1 MLDVLGAPCLSRVVR
16 RFYAPMQSKLTNN
29 SATAFGGR
37 LWVLTRCLTPLLTR
51 PATHIVIGI
60 GILALDLLTPPALM
74 FPILF
79 VLPVALSALFCS
91 TRLAYVLAVL
101 LPFGRFLIAI
111 FVDAPGSIAAPA
123 ANALI
128 RVAVLSLLAFL
139 VAHTVRQS
147 GEIKVLRGRLPICM
161 WCKRI
166 RDEDGSWQKLET
178 YIAEHSEADF
188 SHGLCAECTQEH
200 YGDLFD
206 KKRNAQLSAAPNGGL
221 APPPANSGAGERPP
235 SVS

>member
-1 MLDVLGAPCLSRVVR
+1 M
-16 RFYAPMQSKLTNN
+16 TN
-29 SATAFGGR
+29 SATTSGAR
-37 LWVLTRCLTPLLTR
+37 LPVLSRFLTPLLTR
-51 PATHIVIGI
+51 HATHIVMGI
-60 GILALDLLTPPALM
+60 GILALDLSTPPSLM

-91 TRLAYVLAVL
+91 ARLAYVLAVL
-101 LPFGRFLIAI
+101 LPFGRFCIAT
-111 FVDAPGSIAAPA
+111 FMDATGSIAANT

-128 RVAVLSLLAFL
+128 RVAVLSFLAFL
-139 VAHTVRQS
+139 VTHTVHLSR
-147 GEIKVLRGRLPICM
+147 EIKVLRGRLPICM

-166 RDEDGSWQKLET
+166 RNEDGSWQKFET

-188 SHGLCAECTQEH
+188 SHGLCAECKQEH

-206 KKRNAQLSAAPNGGL
+206 KKRNAQPSAAPNGGL

>member
-1 MLDVLGAPCLSRVVR
+1 
-16 RFYAPMQSKLTNN
+16 MQSKLTNN
-29 SATAFGGR
+29 STTAFGAR
-37 LWVLTRCLTPLLTR
+37 LRVLTRFLTPLITR
-51 PATHIVIGI
+51 PATHIVIGL
-60 GILALDLLTPPALM
+60 GILALDLLTPPSLT

-91 TRLAYVLAVL
+91 RRLAYVLAVL
-101 LPFGRFLIAI
+101 LPFGLFLIAI
-111 FVDAPGSIAAPA
+111 FVDTPGSIAAPA
-123 ANALI
+123 VNALI
-128 RVAVLSLLAFL
+128 RAGVLSFLGFL
-139 VAHTVRQS
+139 VAHTAHLSR
-147 GEIKVLRGRLPICM
+147 EIKVLRGRLPICM

-188 SHGLCAECTQEH
+188 SHGLCAECKQEH

-206 KKRNAQLSAAPNGGL
+206 KKRNAQPSAPPNGGL
-221 APPPANSGAGERPP
+221 APPANSGAGEQPP

>member
-1 MLDVLGAPCLSRVVR
+1 
-16 RFYAPMQSKLTNN
+16 MQSKRTNN
-29 SATAFGGR
+29 SATAFGAR
-37 LWVLTRCLTPLLTR
+37 LRVLTRFLTPLLTR
-51 PATHIVIGI
+51 PTTHIVIGL
-60 GILALDLLTPPALM
+60 GILALDFLTPPSLT

-79 VLPVALSALFCS
+79 VLPVTLSALFCS
-91 TRLAYVLAVL
+91 RRLAYVLAVL
-101 LPFGRFLIAI
+101 LPFGLFLIAI
-111 FVDAPGSIAAPA
+111 FVDTSGSIAALA

-128 RVAVLSLLAFL
+128 QAGVLSFLGFL
-139 VAHTVRQS
+139 VAHTARLS
-147 GEIKVLRGRLPICM
+147 REIKVLRGRLPICM

-188 SHGLCAECTQEH
+188 SHGLCAECNQEH

-206 KKRNAQLSAAPNGGL
+206 KKRNAQPSAPPNGGL
-221 APPPANSGAGERPP
+221 APPANLGAGERPP

>member
-1 MLDVLGAPCLSRVVR
+1 MMGL
-16 RFYAPMQSKLTNN
+16 
-29 SATAFGGR
+29 
-37 LWVLTRCLTPLLTR
+37 
-51 PATHIVIGI
+51 
-60 GILALDLLTPPALM
+60 GILALDFLTPPSLM

-91 TRLAYVLAVL
+91 ARLAYVLAVL
-101 LPFGRFLIAI
+101 LPFGRFCIAT
-111 FVDAPGSIAAPA
+111 FVDATGSIAANT

-128 RVAVLSLLAFL
+128 RAAVLSFLAFL
-139 VAHTVRQS
+139 VAHTGHLRR
-147 GEIKVLRGRLPICM
+147 EIKVLRGRLPICM

-188 SHGLCAECTQEH
+188 SHGLCAECKQEH
-200 YGDLFD
+200 YGDLFN
-206 KKRNAQLSAAPNGGL
+206 KKPNAQTSAAPNGGL

-235 SVS
+235 SVN

>member
-1 MLDVLGAPCLSRVVR
+1 MQPKAMTNSGTTSDAHLRVLSR
-16 RFYAPMQSKLTNN
+16 FLTP
-29 SATAFGGR
+29 F
-37 LWVLTRCLTPLLTR
+37 LTRHS
-51 PATHIVIGI
+51 THIVTGI
-60 GILALDLLTPPALM
+60 GILLLDLWTSPLLM

-79 VLPVALSALFCS
+79 VLPVVLSAWFCS
-91 TRLAYVLAVL
+91 ARLAHVLAVL
-101 LPFGRFLIAI
+101 LPFGRFLIVT
-111 FVDAPGSIAAPA
+111 FVDATASIAANT

-128 RVAVLSLLAFL
+128 EVAALSLLAFL
-139 VAHTVRQS
+139 VAHTARL
-147 GEIKVLRGRLPICM
+147 GREIKVLRGRLPICM

-188 SHGLCAECTQEH
+188 SHGLCAECKQEH

-206 KKRNAQLSAAPNGGL
+206 KKRNAQPSAPPNGGL
-221 APPPANSGAGERPP
+221 APPANLGAGKRPP

>member
-1 MLDVLGAPCLSRVVR
+1 M
-16 RFYAPMQSKLTNN
+16 TN
-29 SATAFGGR
+29 SATTSGAR
-37 LWVLTRCLTPLLTR
+37 LPVLSRFLTPLLAR
-51 PATHIVIGI
+51 HATHIVMGL
-60 GILALDLLTPPALM
+60 GILALDLLTPPPLM

-91 TRLAYVLAVL
+91 TRLASVLAVL
-101 LPFGRFLIAI
+101 LPVGRFCIAT
-111 FVDAPGSIAAPA
+111 FVDATDSIAANI

-128 RVAVLSLLAFL
+128 QIAVLSILAFL
-139 VAHTVRQS
+139 VAHTVHLSR
-147 GEIKVLRGRLPICM
+147 EIKVLRGRLPICM

-188 SHGLCAECTQEH
+188 SHGLCAECKQEH
-200 YGDLFD
+200 YGDLFN
-206 KKRNAQLSAAPNGGL
+206 KKRNAQTSAASNGGL
-221 APPPANSGAGERPP
+221 AAPPANSGAGERPP